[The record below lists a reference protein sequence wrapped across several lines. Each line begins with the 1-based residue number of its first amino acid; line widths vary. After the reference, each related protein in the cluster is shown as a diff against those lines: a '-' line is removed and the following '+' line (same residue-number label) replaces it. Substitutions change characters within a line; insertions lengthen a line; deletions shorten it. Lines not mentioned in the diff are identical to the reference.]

1 MIELGKKW
9 LSRNI
14 RMEAKISRCVVR
26 ALKYNF
32 VNSMLAFVIIFYL
45 FILLSD
51 ESKLQQVWLRG
62 PHTPRPFKSHVKKR
76 ACVRLFPNS
85 NKTAS

>member
-14 RMEAKISRCVVR
+14 RMEAKIFRCVVR

-32 VNSMLAFVIIFYL
+32 ANSMLAFVTIFIYSSYCPTKVK
-45 FILLSD
+45 FSKFGYEAHTRHALSR
-51 ESKLQQVWLRG
+51 V
-62 PHTPRPFKSHVKKR
+62 T
-76 ACVRLFPNS
+76 
-85 NKTAS
+85 

>member
-32 VNSMLAFVIIFYL
+32 VNSMLAFVTIFYL

-51 ESKLQQVWLRG
+51 ESKLQQRG